1 MEPMAKRH
9 MYYDK
14 TEITLAM
21 RMGNGYSTFH
31 VPAEKV
37 QRIKFSPMQAKKLF
51 RKIESEMISIE
62 AAGFPPLMLFK
73 HEEGEFF
80 ETYKEE
86 LRKFG
91 KENHISVIEETAGSA
106 AD

>member
-1 MEPMAKRH
+1 MAKRH

-21 RMGNGYSTFH
+21 RMGNSYATFH
-31 VPAEKV
+31 VSADKV
-37 QRIKFSPMQAKKLF
+37 QRIKFSPMKAKKLF
-51 RKIESEMISIE
+51 RKIDSEMISIE

-73 HEEGEFF
+73 HQEGEFF
-80 ETYKEE
+80 DTYKEE

-91 KENHISVIEETAGSA
+91 KENRISVIEETADSA
-106 AD
+106 EA